1 MLQTLGPLG
10 SVPSILLGLLA
21 LAAVIL
27 VGRFVLEVAWKLVV
41 VALVLVGVLWLL
53 GLVGLPLVS
62 VA

>member
-27 VGRFVLEVAWKLVV
+27 VGRFVLQVAWKLVLI
-41 VALVLVGVLWLL
+41 ALVVVGVIWLL
-53 GLVGLPLVS
+53 GMVGAPLT

>member
-10 SVPSILLGLLA
+10 SVPSVLLGLLA

-27 VGRFVLEVAWKLVV
+27 VGRFVLQVAWKLVLA
-41 VALVLVGVLWLL
+41 ALVVVGALWLL
-53 GLVGLPLVS
+53 GLVGMPLT

>member
-27 VGRFVLEVAWKLVV
+27 VGRFVLQIAWKLVL
-41 VALVLVGVLWLL
+41 VALVVVGVLWLL
-53 GLVGLPLVS
+53 GMVGAPLA
-62 VA
+62 VAV

>member
-27 VGRFVLEVAWKLVV
+27 VGRFVLQIAWKLVL
-41 VALVLVGVLWLL
+41 VALVVVGIIWLL
-53 GLVGLPLVS
+53 GMVGVPLA